1 MAGKSNKKLLYVGGL
16 SDEVDTK
23 TINAMFV
30 PFGEV
35 VDVQLPLDFET
46 QSHRGFAFVEFELA
60 EDAAAAVDNMHES
73 ELYGRTLKVNYA
85 RPLTTAKGNANRAIW
100 DDEDWLRENNDA
112 VKANEMGTA
121 ASFTDEMRAKAG
133 LEPLGSGATDK
144 RAASAMEVDGE
155 GETASKRRNTGANP
169 RVFLDISI
177 GGSAAGRITIELR
190 ADVVPKTAENFRQL
204 CTHQRGFGYKGC
216 PFHRVIPDFMCQG
229 GDFDKQNGTGGKSI
243 YGRTFPDENFTLKHE
258 GPGTLS
264 MANSGPNT
272 NGSQF
277 FLCTVKTDWLD
288 GKHVVFG
295 HVIDGL
301 DVMRLIE
308 GHGNESGK
316 PKKKIII
323 SDCGEL

>member
-112 VKANEMGTA
+112 VRGLNLGPNR
-121 ASFTDEMRAKAG
+121 FTDVVLDFTPMHMNVVSVFPCC
-133 LEPLGSGATDK
+133 LPSG
-144 RAASAMEVDGE
+144 VD
-155 GETASKRRNTGANP
+155 
-169 RVFLDISI
+169 
-177 GGSAAGRITIELR
+177 
-190 ADVVPKTAENFRQL
+190 
-204 CTHQRGFGYKGC
+204 THDYPSTC
-216 PFHRVIPDFMCQG
+216 
-229 GDFDKQNGTGGKSI
+229 I
-243 YGRTFPDENFTLKHE
+243 YLNCSRSTCML
-258 GPGTLS
+258 
-264 MANSGPNT
+264 
-272 NGSQF
+272 
-277 FLCTVKTDWLD
+277 
-288 GKHVVFG
+288 
-295 HVIDGL
+295 
-301 DVMRLIE
+301 
-308 GHGNESGK
+308 
-316 PKKKIII
+316 
-323 SDCGEL
+323 